1 MYSNFYS
8 LWLGVFLFL
17 AFDGLKQMKALFRWF
32 LFLSFLKFLFPF
44 NLARVGLSLFE
55 AFSSEGSHS
64 GFSVLTEILVFR
76 FPMGFPIGFPDRL
89 QSPSFVLQVLI
100 SL

>member
-1 MYSNFYS
+1 M
-8 LWLGVFLFL
+8 VF
-17 AFDGLKQMKALFRWF
+17 
-32 LFLSFLKFLFPF
+32 FLSFLKFLFPF
-44 NLARVGLSLFE
+44 NLARVDLSLFE

-64 GFSVLTEILVFR
+64 SFSVLTEILVFR

>member
-1 MYSNFYS
+1 
-8 LWLGVFLFL
+8 
-17 AFDGLKQMKALFRWF
+17 MKALFRWF

-44 NLARVGLSLFE
+44 NLARVDLSLFE

>member
-1 MYSNFYS
+1 MV
-8 LWLGVFLFL
+8 GGFLFL
-17 AFDGLKQMKALFRWF
+17 AFDGLKQMKVLFRWF

>member
-1 MYSNFYS
+1 M
-8 LWLGVFLFL
+8 V
-17 AFDGLKQMKALFRWF
+17 
-32 LFLSFLKFLFPF
+32 LFLSFLKFVFPF
-44 NLARVGLSLFE
+44 NLARVDLSLFE

>member
-1 MYSNFYS
+1 M
-8 LWLGVFLFL
+8 V
-17 AFDGLKQMKALFRWF
+17 

-44 NLARVGLSLFE
+44 NLARVDLSLFE

-89 QSPSFVLQVLI
+89 QCPSFVLQVLI

>member
-1 MYSNFYS
+1 MV
-8 LWLGVFLFL
+8 GGFLFL
-17 AFDGLKQMKALFRWF
+17 AFNGLKQLKALFRWF

-44 NLARVGLSLFE
+44 NLARVDFSLFE
-55 AFSSEGSHS
+55 AFSSEGSDS

>member
-1 MYSNFYS
+1 
-8 LWLGVFLFL
+8 
-17 AFDGLKQMKALFRWF
+17 MKVLFRWF

-44 NLARVGLSLFE
+44 NLARVDLSLFE

>member
-1 MYSNFYS
+1 
-8 LWLGVFLFL
+8 
-17 AFDGLKQMKALFRWF
+17 MKALFRWF

-44 NLARVGLSLFE
+44 NLARIGLSLFE

>member
-1 MYSNFYS
+1 MV
-8 LWLGVFLFL
+8 GGFLSL

-44 NLARVGLSLFE
+44 NLARVDLSLFK

-64 GFSVLTEILVFR
+64 GFSVLTESLVFR

>member
-1 MYSNFYS
+1 M
-8 LWLGVFLFL
+8 V
-17 AFDGLKQMKALFRWF
+17 

-44 NLARVGLSLFE
+44 NLARVDLSLFE

>member
-1 MYSNFYS
+1 MV
-8 LWLGVFLFL
+8 GGFLFL
-17 AFDGLKQMKALFRWF
+17 VFDGLKQMKALFRWF

-44 NLARVGLSLFE
+44 NLARVDLSLFE

-76 FPMGFPIGFPDRL
+76 CPMGFPIGFPDRL

>member
-1 MYSNFYS
+1 
-8 LWLGVFLFL
+8 
-17 AFDGLKQMKALFRWF
+17 MKVLFRWF
-32 LFLSFLKFLFPF
+32 LFLSFLKFLFTF

>member
-1 MYSNFYS
+1 MV
-8 LWLGVFLFL
+8 GGFLFL
-17 AFDGLKQMKALFRWF
+17 AFDGLKQMNALFRWF

-44 NLARVGLSLFE
+44 NLARVDLSLFE

>member
-1 MYSNFYS
+1 
-8 LWLGVFLFL
+8 
-17 AFDGLKQMKALFRWF
+17 MKVLFRWF

-76 FPMGFPIGFPDRL
+76 CPMGFPIGFPDRL